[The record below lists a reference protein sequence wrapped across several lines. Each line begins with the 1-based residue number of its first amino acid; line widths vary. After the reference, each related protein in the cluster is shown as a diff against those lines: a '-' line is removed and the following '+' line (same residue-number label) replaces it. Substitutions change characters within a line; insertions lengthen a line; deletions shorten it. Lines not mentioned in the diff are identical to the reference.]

1 MEFSDVAW
9 GLLTIGAGLFIS
21 IYGVMLFKFALAA
34 MGFSLGF
41 IGGWWILE
49 DQETATRFLIA
60 LVIGAVLGV
69 LFFALIRFGVY
80 IAGAILGLVL
90 AVVVGGFIEILGPSP
105 SNIVMIVLAVAG
117 VAGGGF
123 FGARLGQFIVLL
135 ATAVAGAF
143 MIVDG
148 LHTWFADTF
157 AFEGKTA
164 ADTLGTGVAMTL
176 FVVLV
181 VMSVLSQRNAQQ
193 LRHRVIN

>member
-9 GLLTIGAGLFIS
+9 GVLTICAGLFIS

-41 IGGWWILE
+41 IGGWWVLE
-49 DQETATRFLIA
+49 DQENASRFLIA

-80 IAGAILGLVL
+80 IAGGILGLVL
-90 AVVVGGFIEILGPSP
+90 ALVVGGFIEILGPSP
-105 SNIVMIVLAVAG
+105 SNMVMIILAVAG
-117 VAGGGF
+117 VAGGGVL
-123 FGARLGQFIVLL
+123 GGRLGQFVVLL
-135 ATAVAGAF
+135 ATALAGAY

-148 LHTWFADTF
+148 IHTWFASTF
-157 AFEGKTA
+157 EYEGKTA
-164 ADTLGTGVAMTL
+164 AETLGTGVAMVL
-176 FVVLV
+176 FIVLV
-181 VMSVLSQRNAQQ
+181 VMSVLSQRNAQR